1 LNNPA
6 DQSPKTFTDFM
17 RVTFKGVAIPAAGF
31 LNRLGM
37 TPNMVTLAGLAGQM
51 VAAVLLA
58 YGQISWGGL
67 LLVLVAPLDFLD
79 GTLARLRGTPTRFG
93 AFLDSVTDRY
103 AELSIF
109 GGLLIFYAR
118 QQDWMACGI
127 TYLAAMGSVL
137 VSYVRAR
144 AEGVGYSAKVG
155 LLSRVERYLILVP
168 LLIFNVPFWAV
179 LILAVLT
186 NFTALQRIFH
196 VRSQAEKDP
205 DNIIKS

>member
-1 LNNPA
+1 
-6 DQSPKTFTDFM
+6 
-17 RVTFKGVAIPAAGF
+17 
-31 LNRLGM
+31 
-37 TPNMVTLAGLAGQM
+37 M
-51 VAAVLLA
+51 VAAVLVA
-58 YGQISWGGL
+58 FGQVTWGGI

-109 GGLLIFYAR
+109 GGLLFYYVQR
-118 QQDWMACGI
+118 QDWLACSL
-127 TYLAAMGSVL
+127 TYLAAMGSVM

-144 AEGVGYSAKVG
+144 AEGVGYSAKIG

-179 LILAVLT
+179 AILAVLT
-186 NFTALQRIFH
+186 NITALQRIFY
-196 VRSQAEKDP
+196 VRQQAEKDP
-205 DNIIKS
+205 NAIIKS